1 MQICKNKVREMI
13 KRIVIE
19 IIDSPQED
27 KNVKFL
33 VGLVKLIGKSE
44 ITFNENQILKRD
56 ISKNEE
62 LSSLIRE
69 IIEKYRNVA
78 PQILNFKEGKV
89 KSDGKIITRWEYE
102 NKNTS

>member
-1 MQICKNKVREMI
+1 MI
-13 KRIVIE
+13 KKIVVE

-33 VGLVKLIGKSE
+33 VGLAKLIKKDE
-44 ITFNENQILKRD
+44 ISFTENQILKRD
-56 ISKNEE
+56 LTKNEE

-69 IIEKYRNVA
+69 IIEKYRNIA
-78 PQILNFKEGKV
+78 PKITNFKEGKV

-102 NKNTS
+102 NKSTS